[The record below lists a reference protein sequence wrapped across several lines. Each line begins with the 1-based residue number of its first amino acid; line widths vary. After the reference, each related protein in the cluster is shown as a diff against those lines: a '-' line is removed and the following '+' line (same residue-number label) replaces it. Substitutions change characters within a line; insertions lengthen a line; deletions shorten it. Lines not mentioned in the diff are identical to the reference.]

1 MMKITHVS
9 VLLLLLPLSTLV
21 ISASVNINDKG
32 LYNNIIFNIKPGSCP
47 PQRYY
52 IKSEHEVYHRL
63 CVRDTECPGDFKCC
77 LDNGH
82 TICKPPVK
90 EKTGTCPSFTN
101 ALSSAEKCNDHCT
114 SDSECPG
121 TFKCCLKTCGRSC
134 VPTLHDMGKP
144 SNGSTARTGFCPQEE
159 ISNCAVKERAFCDAP
174 SCLDGYKCCPKICR
188 TECQKTLPER
198 PGGCPTS
205 APCVFESESN
215 ACSSDYDCSPLFK
228 CCAICGN
235 RCVKAQ
241 NIPSFLHNGTNTI
254 FLIDGRK

>member
-1 MMKITHVS
+1 MKITHVS

-21 ISASVNINDKG
+21 ISASVKIDDYG
-32 LYNNIIFNIKPGSCP
+32 LYNNIIFNTKPGSCP

-63 CVRDTECPGDFKCC
+63 CIRDTECPGDFKCC

-82 TICKPPVK
+82 TICKPPAK
-90 EKTGTCPSFTN
+90 G
-101 ALSSAEKCNDHCT
+101 
-114 SDSECPG
+114 
-121 TFKCCLKTCGRSC
+121 
-134 VPTLHDMGKP
+134 
-144 SNGSTARTGFCPQEE
+144 TGFCPQEE
-159 ISNCAVKERAFCDAP
+159 ISNCAVKERAFCDAA

-188 TECQKTLPER
+188 TECQKALTER

-235 RCVKAQ
+235 RCVKALNKFSTLTQ
-241 NIPSFLHNGTNTI
+241 KCQHSRKTDKASDILLYPSQQYN
-254 FLIDGRK
+254 